1 MDDQWLNDNLVVDI
15 EKDVFA
21 CIDNEAI
28 IQYFQNIKTHREQLK
43 KCLKMIMS
51 MKLNILIL
59 IFSVGSYYLVQNFLI
74 NLLNPSKFIS

>member
-15 EKDVFA
+15 EKDVFV

-28 IQYFQNIKTHREQLK
+28 IQYCQNIKTHREQLK
-43 KCLKMIMS
+43 KCLTMIMS

-74 NLLNPSKFIS
+74 NLQNPSKFIS